1 VKMLSDGRRTV
12 VGVPA
17 LLAALIFTAGPV
29 AAATPP
35 LLADGTAARGAALV
49 FATDTVPD
57 AGRVVGVV
65 TAGTVRVA
73 FAQLG
78 VRGYAVR
85 AVADGD
91 GRYSISGLEP
101 GSYTLLVSA
110 VGYGTMEV
118 PVTIRRGETV
128 LRDVEL
134 DRQVFNLNPM
144 VVTATRKQTF
154 VSESPVKVDVVP
166 ARYLQMLATSNLV
179 EAIGLVNGLSQQVDC
194 AVCYTNSIRINGME
208 GQYTSVLIDGM
219 PIMSSLASVYGL
231 NGINPALIER
241 IEVIKGPSST
251 LYGSDAMAGVINVI
265 TKDARF
271 APRIALDLQATDHG
285 VRNAEIA
292 LAPRLGRMNALL
304 SGSFYQLDRFL
315 DGNDDG
321 FSDLT
326 LDTRVA
332 LFGKVQSAAARGR
345 GLSLAAKYY
354 YEDRFG
360 GEREWTRADRG
371 SDTIYGEHIET
382 SRFELLGSWG
392 LPLSSQDVRVEFSGT
407 LHDQDAY
414 YADSRY
420 AAQQR
425 VGVAQL
431 IWDVSVGQRHDLL
444 VGAGLRTQYF
454 DDESPATLEPVV
466 RTTPGIFVQDE
477 YSASRRLKLLGGLR
491 LDGHADHGAIV
502 SPRASVKFEPYR
514 ETTLRLNAGTGFRVV
529 DLFTEDYAVL
539 THTRRLVTADD
550 LDPER
555 SYSLTLNVN
564 QVIDFDRRP
573 MMVDVDAFY
582 THFTNRIIPD
592 YDSDPSRITYTNL
605 DGYGVTRGIGVSLNQ
620 NFGIV
625 PFLYTLGFTVQDVFY
640 EDGGERENEMFAA
653 SFRGSWS
660 ASYMFEGLG
669 LTLDYAGQ
677 VVGPMRLPAYDE
689 PFARPVRSAT
699 YTLHNIIG
707 TVRRPGGLEVY
718 AGVRNLFDFT
728 QPSPIVDA
736 ANPFSENFDASWVY
750 GPVHGRNIMAGIR
763 YVLGR

>member
-1 VKMLSDGRRTV
+1 MPINAFRCVAPVLAV
-12 VGVPA
+12 
-17 LLAALIFTAGPV
+17 LAAVTGPGQPL
-29 AAATPP
+29 AAAAP
-35 LLADGTAARGAALV
+35 LPTGAPEAVSSAAAA
-49 FATDTVPD
+49 DTVPD
-57 AGRVVGVV
+57 AGRVVGVIR
-65 TAGTVRVA
+65 AGDGRVG

-78 VRGYAVR
+78 VRGYTVR

-110 VGYGTMEV
+110 VGYGTVEV
-118 PVTIRRGETV
+118 PVTVGRGETV

-134 DRQVFNLNPM
+134 NRQVINLNPM

-271 APRIALDLQATDHG
+271 APRVALDVQATDHG
-285 VRNAEIA
+285 VRNAEVA
-292 LAPRLGRMNALL
+292 LAPRLGGMNALL
-304 SGSFYQLDRFL
+304 SGSFYRLDRFL
-315 DGNDDG
+315 DNNGDG

-332 LFGKVQSAAARGR
+332 LFGKLQSTAARGR

-371 SDTIYGEHIET
+371 SDTVYGEHIET
-382 SRFELLGSWG
+382 NRFELLGSWG
-392 LPLSSQDVRVEFSGT
+392 LPLSSQDVRLEFSGT

-431 IWDVSVGQRHDLL
+431 IWDLTLGQRHDLL
-444 VGAGLRTQYF
+444 FGAGLRTQYF

-466 RTTPGIFVQDE
+466 RTTPGIFVQNE
-477 YSASRRLKLLGGLR
+477 FSASRRLKLLGGLR
-491 LDGHADHGAIV
+491 LDGHQDHGAIF
-502 SPRASVKFEPYR
+502 SPRASLKFEPFR
-514 ETTLRLNAGTGFRVV
+514 DNTIRVNAGTGFRVV

-564 QVIDFDRRP
+564 QILDFNSRP
-573 MMVDVDAFY
+573 MMIDVDAFY

-592 YDSDPSRITYTNL
+592 YDSDPSRITYTNI
-605 DGYGVTRGIGVSLNQ
+605 DGHGVTRGIGVSLNQ
-620 NFGIV
+620 NFGRV

-640 EDGGERENEMFAA
+640 EDGGEREDELFAA
-653 SFRGSWS
+653 SYRGSWS
-660 ASYMFEGLG
+660 MSYMFESIG

-677 VVGPMRLPAYDE
+677 AVGPMRLPAYAE
-689 PFARPVRSAT
+689 PFVRPVRSPS
-699 YTLHNIIG
+699 YTLHNVIG
-707 TVRRPGGLEVY
+707 TVRRAGGLELY
-718 AGVRNLFDFT
+718 AGVRNLFGFT

-736 ANPFSENFDASWVY
+736 ANPFSENFDTSWVY
-750 GPVHGRNIMAGIR
+750 GPVHGRNIMAGVR

>member
-1 VKMLSDGRRTV
+1 MALVSLAIGR
-12 VGVPA
+12 P
-17 LLAALIFTAGPV
+17 
-29 AAATPP
+29 AAAAP
-35 LLADGTAARGAALV
+35 LLAGGDTPSGEAIPL
-49 FATDTVPD
+49 ATDTVPD

-65 TAGTVRVA
+65 TAAGGRVA

-85 AVADGD
+85 AVADSD
-91 GRYSISGLEP
+91 GRFLISGLEP

-118 PVTIRRGETV
+118 PVTLGRGETV
-128 LRDVEL
+128 LRDVVL
-134 DRQVFNLNPM
+134 DRQVINLNPM

-166 ARYLQMLATSNLV
+166 ARYLQMLATNSLV

-271 APRIALDLQATDHG
+271 APRVALDIQATDHG

-292 LAPRLGRMNALL
+292 LAPRLGGMSALL
-304 SGSFYQLDRFL
+304 SGSFYRLDRFL

-326 LDTRVA
+326 MDTRVA
-332 LFGKVQSAAARGR
+332 LFGKLQSTATRGR

-371 SDTIYGEHIET
+371 SDSIYGEHIET
-382 SRFELLGSWG
+382 NRFELLGSWG
-392 LPLSSQDVRVEFSGT
+392 LPLSSQDVRLEFSGT

-414 YADSRY
+414 YAESRY

-431 IWDVSVGQRHDLL
+431 IWDLSLGQRHDLL
-444 VGAGLRTQYF
+444 LGAGLRAEYF
-454 DDESPATLEPVV
+454 DDESPATLDPVV
-466 RTTPGIFVQDE
+466 RTTPGVFVQDE
-477 YSASRRLKLLGGLR
+477 FSVSPRLKLLGGLR
-491 LDGHADHGAIV
+491 LDGHRDHGAIV
-502 SPRASVKFEPYR
+502 SPRASLKFEPFR
-514 ETTLRLNAGTGFRVV
+514 DTAIRVNAGTGFRVV
-529 DLFTEDYAVL
+529 DLFTEDYALL

-564 QVIDFDRRP
+564 QVIDFNRRP

-620 NFGIV
+620 NFGVV
-625 PFLYTLGFTVQDVFY
+625 PFLYTLGLTVQDVFY
-640 EDGGERENEMFAA
+640 EDGGEREDEMFAA

-660 ASYMFEGLG
+660 ASYMFERVG

-689 PFARPVRSAT
+689 PFARPVRSTT
-699 YTLHNIIG
+699 YSLHNMIG
-707 TVRRPGGLEVY
+707 TVRRPGGVEVY
-718 AGVRNLFDFT
+718 AGVRNLLDFT

-736 ANPFSENFDASWVY
+736 ANPFGEHFDTSWVY
-750 GPVHGRNIMAGIR
+750 GPVHGRNIMLGMR